1 MAIQSCKSLIARG
14 LLLAAAC
21 LPAFAPPASAD
32 ILDVTPTPTNAQ
44 VTVPA
49 GSTAIAVTWRV
60 RRDVL
65 SASPTV
71 TVRSTRG
78 EFLIGRTVVAT
89 NATLLSRLS
98 DPAGQI
104 FPIETFT
111 ETVRVPAS
119 VAFQMAQNP
128 DLVPIYRRSFDDGF
142 AATAGAVR
150 LVPATST
157 ASEFDVRRL
166 DLFFEDRSRVKVLPA
181 GERLVA
187 LADVNFDGAGIAE
200 FEWQIADPSST
211 RGALVFRRLQ
221 VFRRSLAGRG
231 RVTLQSPE
239 LPTSAQGL
247 HIVRLVATD
256 PQLRFAPPELKYFVV
271 PRKDATAAPAGQNIV
286 LTGPPEGTQLST
298 ETEFSW
304 QDTPGAAV
312 YQLEIYPIRPD
323 RPVPP
328 GQVQP
333 IGGALLI
340 DPDELSSRPI
350 TGIVLPSDQN
360 STSLKVYSLAHLEAG
375 RPYLWRVKAISGNG
389 AVIGTSPVR
398 RIVAGR

>member
-1 MAIQSCKSLIARG
+1 MRFSTHKIFICRIV
-14 LLLAAAC
+14 LLAFAC
-21 LPAFAPPASAD
+21 LWAIGTPARAD
-32 ILDVTPTPTNAQ
+32 VLEVTPSPANAQ

-49 GSTAIAVTWRV
+49 GSTITVTWRV

-65 SASPTV
+65 SASPVV

-78 EFLIGRTVVAT
+78 EFVIGRTVVAT
-89 NATLLSRLS
+89 NATVLSRVS
-98 DPAGQI
+98 DPGGQF

-111 ETVRVPAS
+111 ETLRVPAA

-128 DLVPIYRRSFDDGF
+128 DLVATYRRSFNDGF
-142 AATAGAVR
+142 AASAGAVR
-150 LVPATST
+150 LVPATSA
-157 ASEFDVRRL
+157 ASELDIRRI
-166 DLFFEDRSRVKVLPA
+166 DLFFEDRSRVKVLPS

-187 LADVNFDGAGIAE
+187 LADINFDGSGIAE

-211 RGALVFRRLQ
+211 KGTLVFRRLQ

-247 HIVRLVATD
+247 HVVRLVPTD
-256 PQLRFAPPELKYFVV
+256 PDLKFAVPELKYFIV
-271 PRKDATAAPAGQNIV
+271 PRRDATAAPAGQHIV
-286 LTGPPEGTQLST
+286 LSGPPAGTQITT

-304 QDTPGAAV
+304 QSTPGAAV
-312 YQLEIYPIRPD
+312 YQLEIYPIRPAQ
-323 RPVPP
+323 PVAP

-333 IGGALLI
+333 IGGALLV

-350 TGIVLPSDQN
+350 TGIVLPSDQT
-360 STSLKVYSLAHLEAG
+360 STSLKIYSLAHLEAG
-375 RPYLWRVKAISGNG
+375 RPYLWRIKAISGSG